1 MRHGELGVM
10 GLPEIVLPACGIYWQ
25 MWIAPALATRPLPA
39 STSWQDHAPAS
50 LLLDQ
55 FDAAVLGL
63 AVLVVVGT
71 DGREWAASAG
81 VNMPREG
88 NKTELGDGASQR
100 TRRVH
105 K

>member
-1 MRHGELGVM
+1 
-10 GLPEIVLPACGIYWQ
+10 
-25 MWIAPALATRPLPA
+25 
-39 STSWQDHAPAS
+39 
-50 LLLDQ
+50 
-55 FDAAVLGL
+55 
-63 AVLVVVGT
+63 
-71 DGREWAASAG
+71 